1 MFNAH
6 NINNNNLSIKNM
18 ILLFLTIVMGFASVI
33 TLAQIDIP
41 STIDNAW
48 QTIGRVTI
56 TSDGTNSGNRLRDFN
71 DNSNGHVF
79 VDASYLQQETSF
91 S

>member
-1 MFNAH
+1 MFRIH
-6 NINNNNLSIKNM
+6 HISNNTLSIKNL

-33 TLAQIDIP
+33 TLAQITIP
-41 STIDNAW
+41 SSIDNAQ

-56 TSDGTNSGNRLRDFN
+56 TSDGTASGTEFRDIN
-71 DNSNGHVF
+71 YDGAGGTRISGL
-79 VDASYLQQETSF
+79 DEETGF